1 LLRQIGTQPIL
12 YLTQTLTDEVQIP
25 KYGAWN
31 WLPVNPT
38 DIEEYLN
45 ALKVFDRKRDFCK
58 YCSSKD

>member
-1 LLRQIGTQPIL
+1 L